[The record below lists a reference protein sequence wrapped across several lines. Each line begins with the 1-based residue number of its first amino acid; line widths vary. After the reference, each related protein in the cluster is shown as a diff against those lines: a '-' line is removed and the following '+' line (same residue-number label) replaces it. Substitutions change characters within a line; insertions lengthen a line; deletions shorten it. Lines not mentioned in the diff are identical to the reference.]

1 MRSFLCLHPFFRF
14 HPMLLLFSK
23 LLGTQKYTNACIVLI
38 CNLLSW
44 AAAVS
49 AAEKR
54 GLGGGGGGGGGE
66 MERAIEKKTRWHL
79 AAKTADLL
87 PTRQEHD
94 TRWGGTCCKTVVI
107 QDGGGMEG
115 RTS

>member
-1 MRSFLCLHPFFRF
+1 
-14 HPMLLLFSK
+14 
-23 LLGTQKYTNACIVLI
+23 
-38 CNLLSW
+38 
-44 AAAVS
+44 
-49 AAEKR
+49 
-54 GLGGGGGGGGGE
+54 

-94 TRWGGTCCKTVVI
+94 TRWGGTCCKTAVI